1 MLILVLWILIQTT
14 FFQNFIIHK
23 VASRLSKNLNTTVTI
38 KKIDLEL
45 FDKMSM
51 QGLLVLDR
59 EKDTL
64 LYAGAANVSIT
75 DWFFFKKN
83 ITLKYIGLTDAQVNL
98 HRTDSVWNY
107 QFLVDYFSGSQ
118 KKESDTSASA
128 VNLDLKVLNLKNV
141 RIWQKDEWRGEDK
154 LVSVTKLNIHADEF
168 DLNKHVIR
176 ISQVQLEHPE
186 FSMYDYTGNRP
197 DDTTSTPGKP
207 ITKIKGFQ
215 WNPDGWRISVNQL
228 AIKDGLVAIEKEGYS
243 APVMNEFDENH
254 IILSAINGT
263 FKNVKV
269 LGDTLQSVISFSARD
284 RGGFIVKKIAADFK
298 FTPEMMEFN
307 NLDIITNKSH
317 LQDYYAMHYK
327 DFNDGMQDFIH
338 SVVIDGRFKNSNVS
352 SDDLAYFAPQ
362 TQSWK
367 IDFTMSGN
375 AHGTIDNLVARDMVI
390 TAGNQNY
397 LSGNIS
403 LRGLPDINK
412 TFVDFRSKE
421 LRTSYSELSR
431 LIPSLKD
438 VSNPNLSAFG
448 NIKFSGSYTGYVND
462 FVTYGTLTTD
472 LGTLQTDLHLAI
484 PDNQEGEYDGKVSTT
499 NFQLGKFINNSVL
512 GDIVFDGRIKGKGFN
527 PNKLSIGVDGN
538 ISKIQYNGYDYT
550 NIIAHGEFKNKL
562 FSGSASINDPHIVID
577 TLVGSINFSKKN
589 PEFDL
594 EANVRKLHLKN
605 LQFTNDSISL
615 SGKFNLDFTGNNI
628 DNFLGS
634 AKLFNAVLSD
644 NGKQLSFD
652 SLYIN
657 STFVDGKKL
666 LTVATNELEASING
680 NFRILELPT
689 AFQLFLNKYYPAY
702 IDKPKKGIENQDF
715 NFYVKTRNVSDYINL
730 FDERITGF
738 DNSVI
743 QGNINMASNTLNIQA
758 DIPQFN
764 YTNISFNT
772 IDFTAMG
779 NRDTLTLKGD
789 IDDVVINDSL
799 HSPDTRFSVI
809 AANDISDISIKAEGN
824 QTFNNA
830 DLSAKIETRK
840 NGFKL
845 IFNPST
851 FAINQ
856 KQWKIAKEGVLELS
870 DSLLTANNIRF
881 SQNGQD
887 IYVSTQPSVS
897 GKGNDVLVA
906 VQGLEVEDFTP
917 FFLKSPKLSGLLNGN
932 IRINDPFG
940 NMSAQFDT
948 KIDQFRFEQ
957 DSVGIIF
964 ANGEYVSKPGDLKIN
979 MISNNNLYN
988 FSGNFGYRFND
999 TTSNQLSGSV
1009 VFNNSGIHILENYL
1023 NTVFSSLDGRATGK
1037 LTISGK
1043 SSAPELTGKIS
1054 LDSTSMTI
1062 DYTQCH
1068 YHLADNSII
1077 TFNPDEIDFG
1087 SIKILDTLNHTA
1099 TLTGK
1104 IYHTFFDNFFFN
1116 ELHFKTDPVG
1126 NRPSKFILLNTTSS
1140 DNNEFYGHVVGSA
1153 ELSLNGFLTDMQM
1166 DISGEPTDS
1175 SHIYLP
1181 TGETAESGSMDYLEF
1196 TKFGREMKADSI
1208 SRKNTSIKVN
1218 MQLTANPLAKID
1230 VILDETTGDVIK
1242 AQGSGKLDITAGTT
1256 EPLSIR
1262 GRYNIE
1268 QGQYTFNFQ
1277 TFLKTPF
1284 TLQQG
1289 YIEWQGDPYLANLS
1303 IDAIYQ
1309 AQNVNL
1315 NNIPTTTGYQN
1326 VNGNVDIIFKLRGTL
1341 KDPQP
1346 EFEFQ
1351 FPFDNPLKSDPI
1363 ATEYLKTRFQ
1373 EDKTAL
1379 MNQVASLLLFNQ
1391 FMNSG
1396 QGLLTGNNTGN
1407 FVTRSVGQLLSAT
1420 LSTSLNSW
1428 LRKVLNTNS
1437 VNLITNINTGDL
1449 NFQKG
1454 ATQKELQNVGN
1465 FGVKTA
1471 FLNNKLLLT
1480 VAGDVDYRLGQA
1492 VTTTNS
1498 NFLFTP
1504 DVSFEYLISPD
1515 GRLRVI
1521 GFNRSD
1527 ADIGDIAGVT
1537 RRNRT
1542 GIQLSYRKDFDT
1554 FAEFFTNEKKQK
1566 KVKNK

>member
-1 MLILVLWILIQTT
+1 MLILALWILLQTA

-23 VASRLSKNLNTTVTI
+23 VANRLSKDLNTTVTI

-59 EKDTL
+59 KKDTL
-64 LYAGAANVSIT
+64 LFAGAANVNIT

-83 ITLKYIGLTDAQVNL
+83 TTLNYIGLTDAFINL
-98 HRTDSVWNY
+98 NRKDSLWNY
-107 QFLVDYFSGSQ
+107 QFLIDYFSGSPN
-118 KKESDTSASA
+118 KKSDTSSTAI
-128 VNLDLKVLNLKNV
+128 NLGLKVLNLKNI
-141 RIWQKDEWRGEDK
+141 RIWQKDEWRGENI
-154 LVSVTKLNIHADEF
+154 LVSISKLNIHTDVF
-168 DLNKHVIR
+168 DLNNRVVR
-176 ISQVQLEHPE
+176 INQIQLEKPE
-186 FSMYDYTGNRP
+186 FSLYDYTGNRP
-197 DDTTSTPGKP
+197 QSNSNAPDT
-207 ITKIKGFQ
+207 IVTKINGFR
-215 WNPDGWRISVNQL
+215 WNTDGWRLS
-228 AIKDGLVAIEKEGYS
+228 AKDFSMKDGLFAIESEGGS
-243 APVMNEFDENH
+243 APTINEFDARH
-254 IILSAINGT
+254 IILSGVNGT
-263 FKNVKV
+263 FKNASL
-269 LGDTLQSVISFSARD
+269 LGDTLQSVFSISAKD
-284 RGGFIVKKIAADFK
+284 RGGFTLKNIAADFK
-298 FTPEMMEFN
+298 FTPVMMEFK
-307 NLDIITNKSH
+307 NLNILTNKSH
-317 LQDYYAMHYK
+317 LQNYFALHYK
-327 DFNDGMQDFIH
+327 HFNDDMQDFIH
-338 SVVIDGRFKNSNVS
+338 SVVVDGRFNNSKLS
-352 SDDLAYFAPQ
+352 SDDLAYFAPE
-362 TQSWK
+362 TRSWK
-367 IDFTMSGN
+367 TDFTLTGN
-375 AHGTIDNLVARDMVI
+375 AHGTIDNLVARDMII
-390 TAGNQNY
+390 TDGNQNY
-397 LSGNIS
+397 LNGNIS

-412 TFVDFRSKE
+412 TFVDFRTSD
-421 LRTSYSELSR
+421 LRTSYSELSK
-431 LIPSLKD
+431 LIPSLKGIT
-438 VSNPNLSAFG
+438 NPNLSAFG
-448 NIKFSGSYTGYVND
+448 NIKFSGSYTGYIND
-462 FVTYGTLTTD
+462 FVAYGTMITD
-472 LGTLQTDLHLAI
+472 LGVLQTDLHLTI
-484 PDNQEGEYDGKVSTT
+484 PDNKQSEYDGKVSTT
-499 NFQLGKFINNSVL
+499 NFQLGKFINNPDL
-512 GDIVFDGRIKGKGFN
+512 GDIVFNGKIKGKGFN
-527 PNKLSIGVDGN
+527 ANNLDLGVDGN
-538 ISKIQYNGYDYT
+538 ITKIQYNGYDYT
-550 NIIAHGEFKNKL
+550 NIIAQGGFKNKQ
-562 FSGSASINDPHIVID
+562 FTGSASINDPHIVID
-577 TLVGSINFSKKN
+577 TLVGSINFSKSN

-594 EANVRKLHLKN
+594 KANVRKLHLKN
-605 LQFTNDSISL
+605 LKFTNDSIL
-615 SGKFNLDFTGNNI
+615 ISGRFNLNFTGNNI

-634 AKLFNAVLSD
+634 AKLFDAVLSD
-644 NGKQLSFD
+644 KGKQLSFD
-652 SLYIN
+652 SLYVN
-657 STFVDGKKL
+657 STVANGKKL
-666 LTVATNELEASING
+666 LTLATNELDAAING
-680 NFRILELPT
+680 NFKILELPT

-702 IDKPKKGIENQDF
+702 INKPKKDIENQDF

-730 FDERITGF
+730 FDERLTGF

-743 QGNINMASNTLNIQA
+743 QGSVDIAANALNIQA

-764 YTNISFNT
+764 YSNISFNT
-772 IDFTAMG
+772 IDFTAAG
-779 NRDTLTLKGD
+779 NRDTLTLQGD

-799 HSPDTRFSVI
+799 HSPDTKFRLV

-824 QTFNNA
+824 KTFNNA
-830 DLSAKIETRK
+830 NISATIETRK

-856 KQWKIAKEGVLELS
+856 KQWEIAKEGVLELN

-887 IYVSTQPSVS
+887 IYISTQPAVS
-897 GKGNDVLVA
+897 GKGNDIIVA
-906 VQGLEVEDFTP
+906 VQEISVEDFMP
-917 FFLKSPKLSGLLNGN
+917 LFLKSPKLSGLLNGN
-932 IRINDPFG
+932 IRIKDPFG
-940 NMSAQFDT
+940 NMSVEFDT
-948 KIDQFRFEQ
+948 KIDQFRFEK
-957 DSVGIIF
+957 DSVGIIL
-964 ANGEYVSKPGDLKIN
+964 ANGEYISKPADLKIN

-988 FSGNFGYRFND
+988 FSGNFGYLFND

-1009 VFNNSGIHILENYL
+1009 VLNNSGIHILENYL
-1023 NTVFSSLDGRATGK
+1023 NSVFSTLDGRASGK

-1043 SSAPELTGKIS
+1043 SSAPELTGKIR
-1054 LDSTSMTI
+1054 LDSTFMTV

-1068 YHLADNSII
+1068 YHLADSSII

-1087 SIKILDTLNHTA
+1087 LIKIEDTLNHTA
-1099 TLTGK
+1099 TVTGK

-1116 ELHFKTDPVG
+1116 ELHFKTDPIG
-1126 NRPSKFILLNTTSS
+1126 NNPSKFVLLNTTSS
-1140 DNNEFYGHVVGSA
+1140 DNNEFYGHVVGTA

-1166 DISGEPTDS
+1166 NISGEPTDS

-1181 TGETAESGSMDYLEF
+1181 TGETAESGSMDYLDF
-1196 TKFGREMKADSI
+1196 KKFGHEMKADSI

-1218 MQLTANPLAKID
+1218 MQITANPLAKID

-1262 GRYNIE
+1262 GRYNVE

-1289 YIEWQGDPYLANLS
+1289 YIEWQGDPYLARLN

-1315 NNIPTTTGYQN
+1315 NNIPTSTGPQN
-1326 VNGNVDIIFKLRGTL
+1326 VYGNVDIIFKLRGTL
-1341 KDPQP
+1341 KDPTP

-1363 ATEYLKTRFQ
+1363 ATEYLKSRFQ

-1391 FMNSG
+1391 FMNSD

-1407 FVTRSVGQLLSAT
+1407 FVTRSVGQLLSST

-1428 LRKVLNTNS
+1428 LKKVLNTSN
-1437 VNLITNINTGDL
+1437 VNLITNINTGNL

-1480 VAGDVDYRLGQA
+1480 VAGDVDYRGQS
-1492 VTTTNS
+1492 VTTSNS

-1504 DVSFEYLISPD
+1504 DVSFQYLISPD

-1542 GIQLSYRKDFDT
+1542 GVQLSYRKDFDT
-1554 FAEFFTNEKKQK
+1554 FAEFFTNESKRKRVKK
-1566 KVKNK
+1566 